1 MKTKIR
7 KTYNYLIRFVIIIA
21 TYYFVYREIFYKKDL
36 AEVFDLFKELFTST
50 GFVFQLFII
59 FLLMFVNLG
68 LESWKWKY
76 LIKKIE
82 SIPFFTSYQGVLT
95 GISVSAFTPNRVGD
109 YFGRVF
115 ILKKANHW
123 EGILITII
131 GSMSQLITTLLLGSI
146 AVLFFVPEFFDISE
160 YFYGYFYYGLIAI
173 VIIIDFFI
181 LLFYFNVSILTTFL
195 QKFTRKK
202 WKKFREHLSVFSLYS
217 QKELLIVLLISIFR
231 YLVFS
236 FQFYLLLRLF
246 SVSIPIYYSFVLVS
260 VIYFVMAVIPTIT
273 LAELGIRGS
282 VSIYFIGLFF
292 EKYDFLSNQIDI
304 GIFSASS
311 TLWLI
316 NIIIP
321 AIVGTVFVCR
331 LKFFRKNST

>member
-7 KTYNYLIRFVIIIA
+7 KTYNYLIRLVIIIA

-36 AEVFDLFKELFTST
+36 ADVFDLFKELFTSN
-50 GFVFQLFII
+50 GFVFQLVIV

-68 LESWKWKY
+68 FESWKWKF

-82 SIPFFTSYQGVLT
+82 NIPFFTSYQGVLT

-115 ILKKANHW
+115 ILNKANHW

-146 AVLFFVPEFFDISE
+146 AVIFFLPEFFDLFE
-160 YFYGYFYYGLIAI
+160 YFYGYFYYGLIA
-173 VIIIDFFI
+173 VVFIIDFFI

-202 WKKFREHLSVFSLYS
+202 WIKFKDHLNVFSLFS
-217 QKELLIVLLISIFR
+217 QKELLVVLLISIFR
-231 YLVFS
+231 YFIFS

-246 SVSIPIYYSFVLVS
+246 SVPIPIYYSFVLVS
-260 VIYFVMAVIPTIT
+260 VVYFVMTVIPTIT

-292 EKYDFLSNQIDI
+292 EKYDLLTNQINI

-321 AIVGTVFVCR
+321 AIIGTIFVFR
-331 LKFFRKNST
+331 LKFFRKNSS

>member
-7 KTYNYLIRFVIIIA
+7 KTYNYLLRFVIIIA

-36 AEVFDLFKELFTST
+36 ANVFDSIKELFTSG
-50 GFVFQLFII
+50 GFIFQLLII

-68 LESWKWKY
+68 MESWKWKF

-82 SIPFFTSYQGVLT
+82 KIPFFTSYQAVLT
-95 GISVSAFTPNRVGD
+95 GISVSAFTPNRVGE

-131 GSMSQLITTLLLGSI
+131 GSMSQLITTILLGSI
-146 AVLFFVPEFFDISE
+146 GLLIFLHEFIDLLGYFF
-160 YFYGYFYYGLIAI
+160 GYFYYGLFAI

-181 LLFYFNVSILTTFL
+181 LLFYFNVSILTSFL

-202 WKKFREHLSVFSLYS
+202 WIKFREHLSVFSLYS
-217 QKELLIVLLISIFR
+217 QKELLVVLLISIFR
-231 YLVFS
+231 YLIFT

-246 SVSIPIYYSFVLVS
+246 SVQIPIYYSFVLVS
-260 VIYFVMAVIPTIT
+260 VVYFVMAAIPTIA

-292 EKYDFLSNQIDI
+292 EKYDLLTDQINI

-321 AIVGTVFVCR
+321 AIVGTIFVFR
-331 LKFFRKNST
+331 LKFFRKNPS

>member
-7 KTYNYLIRFVIIIA
+7 KTYNYLLRLIIIIA
-21 TYYFVYREIFYKKDL
+21 TYYFVYKEIFLKRDIN
-36 AEVFDLFKELFTST
+36 EIFNLFKELLTSK
-50 GFVFQLFII
+50 GFLIQLSIV
-59 FLLMFVNLG
+59 FLLMFINLG
-68 LESWKWKY
+68 FESWKWKF

-82 SIPFFTSYQGVLT
+82 SIPFFTSFQGVLT

-123 EGILITII
+123 ESILITII
-131 GSMSQLITTLLLGSI
+131 GSMSQLITTILLGSI
-146 AVLFFVPEFFDISE
+146 GVILFVPEFFDLSE
-160 YFYGYFYYGLIAI
+160 YLYGYFYYGLIAVV
-173 VIIIDFFI
+173 VIINFFI
-181 LLFYFNVSILTTFL
+181 LLFYFNVSILSTFL
-195 QKFTRKK
+195 HKFTLKK
-202 WKKFREHLSVFSLYS
+202 WTKFREHLSVFSMYS
-217 QKELLIVLLISIFR
+217 KKELFIILLISILR
-231 YLVFS
+231 YLIFS

-246 SVSIPIYYSFVLVS
+246 LVPIPLYYSFVLVS
-260 VIYFVMAVIPTIT
+260 VIYFVMTAIPTIS

-282 VSIYFIGLFF
+282 ISIYFIGLFF
-292 EKYDFLSNQIDI
+292 EKYEILSTQINM
-304 GIFSASS
+304 GIFAASS

-331 LKFFRKNST
+331 LKFFRKNDI

>member
-7 KTYNYLIRFVIIIA
+7 KTYNYIIRLVIIIA

-36 AEVFDLFKELFTST
+36 AEVFSLFKEIFSSD
-50 GFVFQLFII
+50 GFILQMLIV
-59 FLLMFVNLG
+59 FLLMFINLG
-68 LESWKWKY
+68 LESWKWKF

-82 SIPFFTSYQGVLT
+82 HIPFFTSFQGVLT

-131 GSMSQLITTLLLGSI
+131 GSMSQLITTILLGSI
-146 AVLFFVPEFFDISE
+146 AILIFIPEFFILSK
-160 YFYGYFYYGLIAI
+160 YFYGYFYYVLFA
-173 VIIIDFFI
+173 VIIIVDILI

-202 WKKFREHLSVFSLYS
+202 WNKFREHLNVFSLYS
-217 QKELLIVLLISIFR
+217 KKELLVVLLISIFR
-231 YLVFS
+231 YFIFS
-236 FQFYLLLRLF
+236 FQFYLLFRLF
-246 SVSIPIYYSFVLVS
+246 SVPIPIFYSFVLVS
-260 VIYFVMAVIPTIT
+260 VIYFIMAVIPTIT

-282 VSIYFIGLFF
+282 VSIYIIGLFF
-292 EKYDFLSNQIDI
+292 EKYSLLTNQINI

-316 NIIIP
+316 NIILP
-321 AIVGTVFVCR
+321 AIIGTIFVYR
-331 LKFFRKNST
+331 LKFFRKI

>member
-7 KTYNYLIRFVIIIA
+7 KTYNYLIKFVIIIA

-36 AEVFDLFKELFTST
+36 ADVFDLFKELFTSD
-50 GFVFQLFII
+50 GFIFQLLIV
-59 FLLMFVNLG
+59 FLLMFVNWG
-68 LESWKWKY
+68 LESWKWKF

-82 SIPFFTSYQGVLT
+82 NSPFFTSYQAVLT

-131 GSMSQLITTLLLGSI
+131 GSMGQLITTILLGSI
-146 AVLFFVPEFFDISE
+146 GLMIFVPEFINLSG
-160 YFYGYFYYGLIAI
+160 YFFGYFYYGLIAI
-173 VIIIDFFI
+173 VIIINFFI
-181 LLFYFNVSILTTFL
+181 LLFYFNVSILTSFL

-231 YLVFS
+231 YLIFT

-246 SVSIPIYYSFVLVS
+246 SVQIPIYYSFVLVS
-260 VIYFVMAVIPTIT
+260 VVYFVMAAIPTIA
-273 LAELGIRGS
+273 LAEIGIRGS

-292 EKYDFLSNQIDI
+292 EKYDLLTNQINI

-321 AIVGTVFVCR
+321 AIVGTIFVFR
-331 LKFFRKNST
+331 LKFFRKNPS